1 MPKSKIEIINAM
13 TGAILAL
20 AGLAAAV
27 GQLSDDTRKAF
38 DNLVS
43 APPPV
48 IVIVGIVVSAV
59 GVVFLWR
66 GLSRKSRLLR
76 PEVLLIDPDKPEHLK
91 GREDDIRTLCD
102 AVNHPLVFLEGESGA
117 GKSALIRSGLL
128 PALKEDETLLP
139 LYMSTYGGDWESG
152 PETQLVNELWK
163 ELSEQQRQQLRL
175 ETLDDLRTGL
185 WPEGDSV
192 GVLARIQNELGKTP
206 LLIFDQ
212 FDDYQAQHRDRF
224 LTKKGQWLNVKQLTV
239 NKTTRNRFWTGIR
252 DAIQRDAARSLFVTR
267 SDTMGGMISVQFV
280 EPQVY
285 YLGRL
290 DPAFFIALIEEL
302 VTPQGEG
309 EKPVILNPQSGWEA
323 LKNRLVNDLAHQHR
337 ILPIQARTA
346 LKGLIKLPYL
356 SVATYDRA
364 GGVTGLEAAYI
375 EDGMTTAAARSGLD
389 RNRVIR
395 ALMHLID
402 QSNPEAPKTQS
413 RVHSRLVDQIEVSD
427 EQLSKMMELLAQNNV
442 GIVRLRVGDET
453 AHDSERQWSLHHDYL
468 ARSVIAAQRKAE
480 HWQQLLIEKLRDWKQ
495 AVGWRAAW
503 QSLLSPW
510 QLLHVLFARLR
521 GHVRLGGYRAY
532 LGWSTVGLLPYLAV
546 LLLLLIG
553 WDQGLDYQARKD
565 VEPILATI
573 RGADLSTTP
582 RGEEV
587 LQLWR
592 LSAGRQRLKD
602 AFVRKCLTDS
612 SSHSALLKRRSF
624 VSQAI
629 IGLDPNVDQRKRV
642 LKELLSRR
650 KDGPLNSDS
659 REHFFP
665 WITDICSSSPSDFE
679 NESTIV
685 AAELVAA
692 IQKTTDDDQLS
703 SLDSALGSLADRL
716 PATQAAEVAKAIAAA
731 IQETA
736 DDDQRISLG
745 GALGSLSEN
754 LPTTRAAGV
763 AKEIVAAM
771 QNTNDPEQLRDLSS
785 VLGSLGEKLPATQAV
800 EGAKKIVA
808 VMQNTTTP
816 YQSNTLAKALGSL
829 VAPFRTVHAEDVAQA
844 IMASMQTTN
853 DADQLSAWA
862 SALASLGEKLPATQ
876 ATEGARKIVAAMQ
889 DAKSNSQLGTLA
901 NALGSLGRKLPA
913 KQAADGAKK
922 IVAAMKNTSDAY
934 DLDTLA
940 SALGSLGDELPAT
953 HAEEAANVV
962 LPAIQKTRDPEDLN
976 ALAHALGS
984 LGGKLPATQ
993 AADGAERIVAIMQN
1007 NLDSHDLRDLVDVL
1021 GTFGDKVPATQ
1032 AADGAKAVMDAIQD
1046 ETNVPELGRM
1056 FDALGSLVN
1065 TFRATHA
1072 EVVAEVIL
1080 ANIRNTRDAHSL
1092 QKLAK
1097 ALGVLGE
1104 KLSTSHAEE
1113 AANVVLA
1120 AMQDTKDLY
1129 QLYRLG
1135 VALGSLGEKL
1145 PAMQAAAGAKKIV
1158 AAMQISN
1165 DANEQSVLGTA
1176 LESLGDKLPATQ
1188 AAELAN
1194 ELAVALI
1201 QSTDCDSCESLA
1213 RGLAALQTVPTVD
1226 PTVVEWLK
1234 GPLAVGD
1241 ARVWVL
1247 RFLGQI
1253 DEVKRTA
1260 AQEFKDLQSF
1270 TDWAKKYRPDLDL
1283 HSPPENPFR
1292 QSGLRT
1298 DRASR
1303 RTACHRPARR
1313 ASAGSRGTS
1322 LACAAG

>member
-692 IQKTTDDDQLS
+692 MQKTTDLRELISLGDALGSLGEKLPATYAAEGAKELVAAIQKTTDDDQLS

-800 EGAKKIVA
+800 EGALLCKK
-808 VMQNTTTP
+808 T
-816 YQSNTLAKALGSL
+816 
-829 VAPFRTVHAEDVAQA
+829 
-844 IMASMQTTN
+844 
-853 DADQLSAWA
+853 
-862 SALASLGEKLPATQ
+862 
-876 ATEGARKIVAAMQ
+876 
-889 DAKSNSQLGTLA
+889 
-901 NALGSLGRKLPA
+901 
-913 KQAADGAKK
+913 
-922 IVAAMKNTSDAY
+922 
-934 DLDTLA
+934 
-940 SALGSLGDELPAT
+940 
-953 HAEEAANVV
+953 
-962 LPAIQKTRDPEDLN
+962 
-976 ALAHALGS
+976 
-984 LGGKLPATQ
+984 
-993 AADGAERIVAIMQN
+993 
-1007 NLDSHDLRDLVDVL
+1007 
-1021 GTFGDKVPATQ
+1021 
-1032 AADGAKAVMDAIQD
+1032 
-1046 ETNVPELGRM
+1046 
-1056 FDALGSLVN
+1056 
-1065 TFRATHA
+1065 
-1072 EVVAEVIL
+1072 
-1080 ANIRNTRDAHSL
+1080 
-1092 QKLAK
+1092 
-1097 ALGVLGE
+1097 
-1104 KLSTSHAEE
+1104 
-1113 AANVVLA
+1113 
-1120 AMQDTKDLY
+1120 
-1129 QLYRLG
+1129 
-1135 VALGSLGEKL
+1135 
-1145 PAMQAAAGAKKIV
+1145 
-1158 AAMQISN
+1158 
-1165 DANEQSVLGTA
+1165 
-1176 LESLGDKLPATQ
+1176 
-1188 AAELAN
+1188 
-1194 ELAVALI
+1194 
-1201 QSTDCDSCESLA
+1201 
-1213 RGLAALQTVPTVD
+1213 
-1226 PTVVEWLK
+1226 
-1234 GPLAVGD
+1234 
-1241 ARVWVL
+1241 
-1247 RFLGQI
+1247 
-1253 DEVKRTA
+1253 
-1260 AQEFKDLQSF
+1260 
-1270 TDWAKKYRPDLDL
+1270 
-1283 HSPPENPFR
+1283 
-1292 QSGLRT
+1292 
-1298 DRASR
+1298 
-1303 RTACHRPARR
+1303 
-1313 ASAGSRGTS
+1313 
-1322 LACAAG
+1322 